1 MSRLFLIRHGQAS
14 FLSDNYD
21 QLSETG
27 ESQAQALGEELT
39 ADNIVFD
46 AVFCGDLVRQV
57 DTAEVVSNVYQDKKL
72 KFPSIKTEVG
82 LNEYPAEEIMTTLG
96 KYLIDSDSNAAD
108 LFKKCNDAEGESDRH
123 KYFQKLFELTN
134 VCCTFE
140 RVYIGSFQMNS
151 LKNEIYIFKSKNFL

>member
-46 AVFCGDLVRQV
+46 AVFCGDLEM
-57 DTAEVVSNVYQDKKL
+57 AFFYK
-72 KFPSIKTEVG
+72 I
-82 LNEYPAEEIMTTLG
+82 
-96 KYLIDSDSNAAD
+96 
-108 LFKKCNDAEGESDRH
+108 
-123 KYFQKLFELTN
+123 
-134 VCCTFE
+134 
-140 RVYIGSFQMNS
+140 
-151 LKNEIYIFKSKNFL
+151 